1 MQPRN
6 GPADATD
13 PDLFAAESEDVRIRP
28 ARRSPMGQG
37 GDMRA
42 TPLQPPGSVAAGTSR
57 RRRLPAHASTHTDSH
72 RGSDADVDTITDGTA
87 VTWIDSPVGPLLAVA
102 RGDALVGLHFTDE
115 DGPFP
120 EPGWIEDDR
129 PFADL
134 RRQLDQYFRGRRS
147 SFEVALDPQG
157 TPVQQQG
164 WDALGDIPYGATAS
178 YGEVAEAIGR
188 PGAMRAV
195 GGANGA
201 NPIPILIPCHRV
213 IAADGTLGG
222 FGGGLERKV
231 LLLELEG
238 ASFRR

>member
-1 MQPRN
+1 
-6 GPADATD
+6 
-13 PDLFAAESEDVRIRP
+13 
-28 ARRSPMGQG
+28 MGQG

-42 TPLQPPGSVAAGTSR
+42 TPLQPPGSTRAGTSR
-57 RRRLPAHASTHTDSH
+57 PRRRSAPASTDADHHADADGHTDA
-72 RGSDADVDTITDGTA
+72 DADDAV
-87 VTWIDSPVGPLLAVA
+87 VTWIDSPVGPLMAVA

-129 PFADL
+129 PFTDL
-134 RRQLDQYFRGRRS
+134 RRQLDQYFRGRRT
-147 SFEVALDPQG
+147 SFEVELDPRG
-157 TPVQQQG
+157 TPFQQQV
-164 WDALGDIPYGATAS
+164 WEALRDIPYGASAS